1 MDKQV
6 LKTRPKKSQPFSGK
20 RQCHSVTE
28 SQITVILK
36 LKSRKSIEGQ
46 QTTDNARAN
55 ERNKSSLLISQ
66 RRRDMLASVATVA
79 RYESATCDEG
89 RFISPEECALAPL
102 DLFSRGV
109 ATLSLYSRA
118 STKLTVNRQRTTV
131 NGQCCEQ

>member
-1 MDKQV
+1 M
-6 LKTRPKKSQPFSGK
+6 
-20 RQCHSVTE
+20 
-28 SQITVILK
+28 
-36 LKSRKSIEGQ
+36 KSRESIEGQ
-46 QTTDNARAN
+46 QTTVNGQQTTVNRQRSTDNARAN

-102 DLFSRGV
+102 DLSSRGV

-118 STKLTVNRQRTTV
+118 STKLTDNRQRTMLRAMSSELRAAIRKASL
-131 NGQCCEQ
+131 NSKL